1 MRPALF
7 FHLICLGTWF
17 GCLLVEGVIEA
28 RARRDRELL
37 RAVSR
42 LHRSIDTFVEIPAFS
57 GVLASGLVLL
67 LDTPWST
74 WSTALIAKVLLGSFA
89 ILVNVGC
96 LWPVFRR
103 ARAAEAGDFRLM
115 QRHSLRIYFAFVV
128 GFPAGFAALILA
140 LRRMGYF

>member
-28 RARRDRELL
+28 RARKDRELL
-37 RAVSR
+37 AAVSR
-42 LHRSIDTFVEIPAFS
+42 LHRSIDLFVEIPAFS
-57 GVLASGLVLL
+57 GVLVSGLVLL
-67 LDTPWST
+67 LDTA
-74 WSTALIAKVLLGSFA
+74 WSTALIAKVLLGGFA

-103 ARAAEAGDFRLM
+103 ARAAEADDFLLM
-115 QRHSLRIYFAFVV
+115 QRHSLRIYLAFAV

-140 LRRMGYF
+140 LRRMGFF

>member
-7 FHLICLGTWF
+7 LHLICLGTWL

-42 LHRSIDTFVEIPAFS
+42 LHRSIDLFVEIPAFS
-57 GVLASGLVLL
+57 GVLASGLWLSSSAAW
-67 LDTPWST
+67 TGT
-74 WSTALIAKVLLGSFA
+74 LIAKVMFGSFA
-89 ILVNVGC
+89 ILVNVAC

-103 ARAAEAGDFRLM
+103 ARAAEADDLLLM
-115 QRHSLRIYFAFVV
+115 QRHSLRVYLAFAV
-128 GFPAGFAALILA
+128 GFPAGLAALVLA
-140 LRRMGYF
+140 TERMGWF